1 VVRLPGVVHEG
12 LALVGS
18 PSGPRFLKAEAPPG
32 PPGSRAMSFHACLR
46 SPTPQSCP
54 GSRDSDPVHVAFR
67 FVRQRQR
74 SVPNVFEAQY
84 SAHMCPCRT
93 LRFTPCDVPRMTRGQ
108 DGSLLLS
115 CVTLSF
121 TTQCRFSPALVAV
134 GMPIARHPPHR
145 SVRALLT
152 HTALISDV
160 GVSPVDGLT
169 HALNA
174 VYTVVRYC
182 ARSVCRFIAFSLI
195 HRLPSSSSAGF
206 PLGSEPS
213 SVLRGSPTSQRR
225 S

>member
-1 VVRLPGVVHEG
+1 MPRPTTADGYVDHVGHHYPFVSSHAPPILHRRKRVVEAMWGRLLTCGRLLIGLLTSPKTPSRRRHVGPEPVSLPEERRLPI
-12 LALVGS
+12 
-18 PSGPRFLKAEAPPG
+18 AE
-32 PPGSRAMSFHACLR
+32 
-46 SPTPQSCP
+46 
-54 GSRDSDPVHVAFR
+54 
-67 FVRQRQR
+67 
-74 SVPNVFEAQY
+74 
-84 SAHMCPCRT
+84 
-93 LRFTPCDVPRMTRGQ
+93 
-108 DGSLLLS
+108 
-115 CVTLSF
+115 
-121 TTQCRFSPALVAV
+121 VAV
-134 GMPIARHPPHR
+134 GTTVTHRPPHR

-225 S
+225 T